1 MDDINRFF
9 ISSMPVLMKL
19 QSGDNCSLTSL
30 DSRAPVE
37 MFVHQQQINSAAQLF
52 MCVDVTNKL
61 HVIRYENVHGNHSC
75 YQNTIVTAFTS
86 VTHHGKLKWGP
97 L

>member
-1 MDDINRFF
+1 
-9 ISSMPVLMKL
+9 
-19 QSGDNCSLTSL
+19 
-30 DSRAPVE
+30 
-37 MFVHQQQINSAAQLF
+37 

-86 VTHHGKLKWGP
+86 VTQHGKLIWGP